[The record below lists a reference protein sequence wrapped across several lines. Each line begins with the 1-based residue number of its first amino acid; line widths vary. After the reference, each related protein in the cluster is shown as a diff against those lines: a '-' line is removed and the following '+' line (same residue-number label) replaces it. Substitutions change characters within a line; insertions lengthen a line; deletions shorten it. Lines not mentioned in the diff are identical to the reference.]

1 MGLRRRIM
9 LLVAMGLIIATA
21 PLGVMGVG
29 MLGAAKDRMLA
40 ERLAL
45 TRATAEHLNWRL
57 ARSWEQLEALSRLI
71 IPLWQAGDLDAMR
84 AAATAVVPQLT
95 LFTGGVFL
103 VDSTGRFVFQE
114 PAAPALSPPIAAPP
128 SSVRKTLA
136 EGRRG
141 VSGLVRT
148 AAGIPVVIFTVPVSW
163 AADAPAGALGG
174 IVNLADAT
182 LQAFIRG
189 MAIGASG
196 HAVIVNEDGLILAST
211 DPAELFTYEEHPEFF
226 VELIRGGRA
235 LVGSTEETLGRAGS
249 TETHVM
255 AFAPLDAAPWGL
267 AVGQN
272 EEETFGPIRR
282 LRDRIILFGVG
293 VLLAA
298 LVFAWLDTGAVTAPL
313 RLLKESAERIAGGD
327 LARRIEVRRT
337 DEIGTLARSLEAMRG
352 QLLHSLAEIQRRAY
366 ASQSLYEVGS
376 EVLSLQDRDA
386 VLQSVANRAASLLEG
401 DIAVV
406 CLIDESGRTA
416 AVGAVAGSSLD
427 VLRSTGPVAL
437 PAGEANLACAGCPHV
452 DTAVLMAHVAVP
464 LTVAARMI
472 GALCVGARGERAFT
486 PHDREVLGGL
496 ANLAAMAVENARL
509 QERVLSMAVLDE
521 RERIAREMHDSVG
534 QLLGYVNTKAQAVQV
549 LLDAGKIGEA
559 QMQLAQLEEAS
570 REVYADLREAILG
583 LRAEISPDRRLVPV
597 LEEYVRRFS
606 ELSGLATELRVEGD
620 PSRYILSPTTELH
633 LVRIIQEA
641 LTNVRKHA
649 MARRAWVRFSE
660 KDGVLTVS
668 VRDDGQGFDPDREQG
683 SAWPRFGMQTMRER
697 AEAMGG
703 MFLVRS
709 QSGSGTE
716 VVVRIPT
723 TGRSMGG
730 ASPVGG

>member
-1 MGLRRRIM
+1 M
-9 LLVAMGLIIATA
+9 LLVAIGLIIATA

-29 MLGAAKDRMLA
+29 MLRAAKERMLA

-45 TRATAEHLNWRL
+45 TRATVEHLNWRL

-71 IPLWQAGDLDAMR
+71 IPLWRAGDLDAMR
-84 AAATAVVPQLT
+84 AAVVAVVPQLT

-103 VDSTGRFVFQE
+103 VDSTGRLAFQE
-114 PAAPALSPPIAAPP
+114 PAEPALSLPAAAL
-128 SSVRKTLA
+128 SSSMRKTLA
-136 EGRRG
+136 EGRPA

-148 AAGIPVVIFTVPVSW
+148 TTGTPVVIFTVPVSQV
-163 AADAPAGALGG
+163 ADAPGGALGG
-174 IVNLADAT
+174 VLSLTDET
-182 LQAFIRG
+182 LQAFVRG
-189 MAIGASG
+189 MAIGVSG

-226 VELIRGGRA
+226 VELIRGRRA
-235 LVGSTEETLGRAGS
+235 LVGSTEKTIGPTGS

-255 AFAPLDAAPWGL
+255 AFAPLDAVPWGL

-282 LRDRIILFGVG
+282 LRDRIVLFGVA

-298 LVFAWLDTGAVTAPL
+298 LVFAWLDTEAATAPL

-327 LARRIEVRRT
+327 LARRIEVRRA
-337 DEIGTLARSLEAMRG
+337 DEIGALARSFEAMRG
-352 QLLHSLAEIQRRAY
+352 RLLHSLDEIHRRAE
-366 ASQSLYEVGS
+366 ASQSLYHIGT

-386 VLQSVANRAASLLEG
+386 VLQSVATRAASLLGG

-416 AVGAVAGSSLD
+416 TVQAAAGPGLEL
-427 VLRSTGPVAL
+427 LRSTGPVAVSV
-437 PAGEANLACAGCPHV
+437 GEDGLACAGCPLV
-452 DTAVLMAHVAVP
+452 DTTALKAHAAAPLVVAG
-464 LTVAARMI
+464 RMV
-472 GALCVGARGERAFT
+472 GALCVGAWSEGAFT
-486 PHDREVLGGL
+486 PHEREVLGGL

-509 QERVLSMAVLDE
+509 QERVLSMAVVDE

-534 QLLGYVNTKAQAVQV
+534 QLLGYVNTKAQAVRV
-549 LLDAGKIGEA
+549 LLDVGKTGDA
-559 QMQLAQLEEAS
+559 QTQLAQLEQAS
-570 REVYADLREAILG
+570 REIYADLREAILG
-583 LRAEISPDRRLVPV
+583 LRAEVSPDRRLVPV

-620 PSRYILSPTTELH
+620 PGRYALSPTTELH
-633 LVRIIQEA
+633 LIRIIQEA

-649 MARRAWVRFSE
+649 MARRAWVQFSE
-660 KDGVLTVS
+660 QDGTLTVS
-668 VRDDGQGFDPDREQG
+668 VRDDGQGFDPDRG
-683 SAWPRFGMQTMRER
+683 PGGTWPRFGMQTMRER
-697 AEAMGG
+697 AEAIGG
-703 MFLVRS
+703 TFLVRS

-716 VVVRIPT
+716 IVVRIPT
-723 TGRSMGG
+723 SGRPVRG
-730 ASPVGG
+730 ARPVGG